1 MEMTLMGL
9 RPVKFQN
16 KEGELIEG
24 TTLYTAFEDEKG
36 GVIGRTCEKFFA
48 NVDVELPTDLESGDK
63 VEITF
68 DYKAINEQIS
78 NFAQSYPANSI
89 TASIEAPLLIN
100 RYRFVS
106 CSCFSCFC
114 KKA

>member
-16 KEGELIEG
+16 KEGKLIEG

-36 GVIGRTCEKFFA
+36 GVIGRKCEKFFA

-68 DYKAINEQIS
+68 DYKGK
-78 NFAQSYPANSI
+78 
-89 TASIEAPLLIN
+89 IEYID
-100 RYRFVS
+100 
-106 CSCFSCFC
+106 
-114 KKA
+114 KI